1 MKTISISK
9 WVAAVAVMAVMSAFA
24 APVVNVGTLPIG
36 KSVTIVF
43 QTTINNSVPG
53 GNTQISSSGTVSGNN
68 FSSVIAG
75 PAITPLFIAPIITS
89 ATNTTFTVGNSGV
102 FNVTKTGSPIPDLFA
117 SGALPNGVGF
127 NPGTG
132 NLAGTPAVGTGG
144 LYPLVFTATNAAGTN
159 TQNFTLTVN
168 QHPAFT
174 NVSSKTFIAGSLGTF
189 KIGAS
194 GFPAPTLSETNTDI
208 LPGGVGFADNGNG
221 TATLSG
227 TPAGGSGGTYTLHFF
242 ATNGVSSDANQ
253 TFTLTVNEAPAVN
266 CPSDIL
272 TNASGGVCLLPSISF
287 AATATGFPTPAITYQ
302 FGGGAITSPTA
313 FPIGTNTVISTATN
327 SFGTNTCSFTVTVLA
342 GAAPQLNIVQQ
353 GTNVIVSWPTNFS
366 CYTLQFASTLSSNN
380 WNNYSGPF
388 TTNSGDFIV
397 TNGISITNGFFRLS
411 H

>member
-194 GFPAPTLSETNTDI
+194 GFPAPTLSVSRTMETARP
-208 LPGGVGFADNGNG
+208 LC
-221 TATLSG
+221 
-227 TPAGGSGGTYTLHFF
+227 PAHRREAAAELTRCI
-242 ATNGVSSDANQ
+242 SSRPMA
-253 TFTLTVNEAPAVN
+253 
-266 CPSDIL
+266 
-272 TNASGGVCLLPSISF
+272 
-287 AATATGFPTPAITYQ
+287 
-302 FGGGAITSPTA
+302 
-313 FPIGTNTVISTATN
+313 
-327 SFGTNTCSFTVTVLA
+327 
-342 GAAPQLNIVQQ
+342 
-353 GTNVIVSWPTNFS
+353 
-366 CYTLQFASTLSSNN
+366 
-380 WNNYSGPF
+380 
-388 TTNSGDFIV
+388 
-397 TNGISITNGFFRLS
+397 
-411 H
+411 